1 MDGNKKLGVFALAA
15 IVVSAMIGGGIFSLP
30 QNMAQSA
37 SSTAIALA
45 WLITGTGIFFLAN
58 TFRILANAC
67 PDETTGICYNAE
79 RVEELLTPSVD
90 RIHFD
95 EAWYAYTR
103 FNPVYEKHFA
113 MRGDPKKRKGGAT
126 VFTAQSTH
134 KLLNA
139 LSQASY
145 IHVRNGKN
153 SIGFD
158 RFNQAYMINA
168 TTSPLYAICVSND
181 ISSAMMYHS
190 GESLIQ
196 EVIAEVVDSRQ
207 ACAKLYHE
215 AEKSGRW
222 FFKPWNADTVNSGK
236 VYDFSNAQ
244 RELLIRDQNCW
255 WIRKG
260 EAWHGFKELT
270 NDEWVM
276 LDPIKVSILAPGMGE
291 DGKMQDQGVPAAL
304 VSYYLYQEGI
314 IPTRSAS
321 FQIMS
326 LFSMGITKG
335 KWGTPPQYPAEFQTG
350 IRKEYGCERCIPCTG
365 GGKSQ
370 SIQQNGDS

>member
-79 RVEELLTPSVD
+79 RVEELL
-90 RIHFD
+90 
-95 EAWYAYTR
+95 
-103 FNPVYEKHFA
+103 
-113 MRGDPKKRKGGAT
+113 
-126 VFTAQSTH
+126 
-134 KLLNA
+134 NA

-158 RFNQAYMINA
+158 RFNQAYMMNA

-181 ISSAMMYHS
+181 ISSAIMYHS

-196 EVIAEVVDSRQ
+196 EVIAEAVDFRQ

-222 FFKPWNADTVNSGK
+222 FFKPWNADTASSEK
-236 VYDFSNAQ
+236 VYDFSNAP

-260 EAWHGFKELT
+260 EAGHGFKELT
-270 NDEWVM
+270 DDEWVM

-314 IPTRSAS
+314 IPTHSTS

-326 LFSMGITKG
+326 LFSMGITKE